1 MLKIPGYKITE
12 QLYESSNSLI
22 YRGER
27 TSGGEKIVLKMLK
40 DAYPSSE
47 RIVGFKREYEI
58 LSKLNLPG
66 VVKAY
71 ELLSRNDRPM
81 LVLED
86 FGGTDLT
93 KLKLAGK
100 LELWEWLKIAID
112 LAEILGQIH
121 GEGIIHKD
129 INPGNILLEPKS
141 RQIKIID
148 FGISTARSREMPD
161 LEHPSF
167 IEGTLAYISPEQTGR
182 MNRAIDYRSDYYSLG
197 VTLYQ
202 LLVGELP
209 FESEDVLELI
219 HSHIAKEAIP
229 PRELTDRFD
238 ATSLETV
245 SQIIMKLMAKN
256 AEDRYRS
263 ADGLQADLKECLGRW
278 EKGGKIES
286 FSLGRSD
293 VADRL
298 EIPQKLYGRDREL
311 EQLVKAWERITRD
324 GQTEMLLVAGAAGV
338 GKSALVREL
347 EKVVVAG
354 GGNFISGGCDRD
366 RQIPYYGIALAFN
379 NWCDRLL
386 GETES
391 TLKLWREKIL
401 TAVGQNGQVL
411 IEIIPNLEKVIGKQP
426 SVPLVEFIESQNRF
440 NWFFQQFLL
449 VICAEKHPL
458 VLFIDNL
465 QWADKASWQLF
476 KKTAKN
482 SEIKNLLIIGA
493 YRDKEVNLEGQ
504 MAIALKQIETES
516 GAVSFIKLENLIKS
530 DVSVLIAEAMGCP
543 QESCRELIEVVYA
556 QTKGNAF
563 FLTEFLKALSKE
575 RLLSF
580 DRQEQKWR
588 IAIDKIKAQNT
599 VNHPHNSVTQKKEPE
614 KNQKNGV
621 LKKYLLEAKKAKKL
635 GDNWQ
640 AARLYEKALEEAKEK
655 GEVGDEALSYELAG
669 EFYLESGMAEIAQT
683 YLSKARSAYHRCQ
696 SRTKV
701 KNLES
706 KYPEFFPNKLSET
719 ELEGIYNFSQKN
731 SQHKTNNTDTA
742 SLDLSSIIK
751 ASQTLAG
758 EIILESLLAKM
769 MKIVIENAGAEKGY
783 LIMEKEEGK
792 WAIEAATNSS
802 GNVEVLQS
810 IPIEAVSGA
819 SQMPMVSNSI
829 VNYAIRTQKNVV
841 LNDAVSQGNFTN
853 TPYILK
859 QKPKSVLCSSL
870 QNQGKLVGVLYLEN
884 NLVTGAFTSER
895 IRLLNMLAASAAVA
909 IENAKLF
916 ARARQSEGKLTQIL
930 EALPVGVMLVEEKG
944 NVSYLNQTA
953 EKLLGADISSY
964 NRHPARYPLCVADS
978 DRLYPSDRLPPVRAL
993 AGENVIAED
1002 LEIHRDGEI
1011 IPIEMRSTPVID
1023 ARGGVIYTI
1032 NVFADIG
1039 ERKRAQKVLA
1049 DYNRTLEKQVAER
1062 ATALQESE
1070 QRFRNAFEMA
1080 TVGMCQ
1086 ISLEGKFLGVN
1097 PSLCRTLGY
1106 SHSELL
1112 NLKVAAI
1119 THSEDR
1125 KKDRN
1130 YQRKLLA
1137 GEIPYYHFQKRYSHK
1152 NGKVIW
1158 AEVGVSLV
1166 RDRRGKP
1173 LYTIAQI
1180 QDITERKKAMEAL
1193 AESEERYRRIV
1204 ETSNEGIWAIDK
1216 FGRTTFVNPK
1226 MAEMLGYEIREI
1238 VGKSM
1243 FDFMDEEGR
1252 AIAVNFVKNYHE
1264 EVSHKQ
1270 DFKFRR
1276 KDGSTLWAIF
1286 STAGIFDEGGEYR
1299 GALGMITDITERK
1312 KAERKIAF
1320 QAFLLDRVRNAA
1332 IATDLEG
1339 RIIYLNQYAQ
1349 SLYQLKPETAIGKN
1363 IFSLTV
1369 PNSEQVKGREITV
1382 SIQEKGYWEGEFL
1395 VQRQDGS
1402 TFCAYVINT
1411 LLKDI
1416 DGNAIGFVGVS
1427 MDISERKEAE
1437 EALRKSEE
1445 RYELATRAAKVG
1457 VWEWNLA
1464 TEELYLDPNIKAILG
1479 YRDEEIENKLET
1491 WVEYVWED
1499 DRQKIMQAVKDH
1511 LEGKTSEYV
1520 CEHRMIHKDGSLRW
1534 ILVRGKAIRDS
1545 QGKAIALIGTD
1556 TEITERKLAEE
1567 AILAAKD
1574 AAEAANKTKSAF
1586 LANTSHELR
1595 SPLNAIIGFAQ
1606 VMLRNPDLS
1615 KEQQQHLGIIE
1626 RSGEHLLALINE
1638 VLDMAKIEA
1647 GRTTLNESAFDLHRL
1662 LDDLEETF
1670 RLKASQKGLQLIF
1683 DRRPDLPQYVKCD
1696 RTKLRQVLINLLNNA
1711 IKFTKQGGVSLRAKG
1726 KGEEAR
1732 GKRDENSPTTTHPL
1746 NPLPNT
1752 LLTKIYLEIED
1763 SGPGIAPE
1771 ELDKIFDPF
1780 VQTTIGIEAQ
1790 EGTGLGLSISK
1801 SYIELMGGSI
1811 GVRSQL
1817 DRGTCFKFDLKIELV
1832 ETAEVQTE
1840 KSPRRIIA
1848 LQPNQPQY
1856 RILIVDDKWTNRQ
1869 ILTQLLSP
1877 LGFQLRE
1884 ASNGKEALDI
1894 QKQWQ
1899 PHIIFMDLRMPE
1911 MDGYEA
1917 TKRIKATAEGQA
1929 TAIIALTASSFDEER
1944 DSARNGGY
1952 DGFIRKPFQEAEIFD
1967 TIEKHLGVDY
1977 VCEEPLES
1985 PSQEVEGDK
1994 QEALTPE
2001 LLGALPASILANLE
2015 RDVIRINLEGVYRKI
2030 EKIRS
2035 FNPKAADS
2043 LTSWVDNFEY
2053 SKILNLIQLAKKKN
2067 D

>member
-12 QLYESSNSLI
+12 QLYESSNSLV

-40 DAYPSSE
+40 DAYPSPE

-58 LSKLNLPG
+58 LRKLNLSG
-66 VVKAY
+66 VIKAY

-86 FGGTDLT
+86 FGGQDLT

-100 LELWEWLKIAID
+100 LELSEWLKIALD
-112 LAEILGQIH
+112 LAEILGKIH

-129 INPGNILLEPKS
+129 INPSNILLEPKS
-141 RQIKIID
+141 GRIKIID
-148 FGISTARSREMPD
+148 FGISTVRSREMPD

-245 SQIIMKLMAKN
+245 SQVIMKLMAKN

-278 EKGGKIES
+278 EKAGKIEN
-286 FSLGRSD
+286 FSLGQFD
-293 VADRL
+293 LAERL

-311 EQLVKAWERITRD
+311 EQLLKAWERIASDRP
-324 GQTEMLLVAGAAGV
+324 TEMLLVGGVAGV

-347 EKVVVAG
+347 EKVVVAS
-354 GGNFISGGCDRD
+354 GGNFIRGRCDRD
-366 RQIPYYGIALAFN
+366 RQTPYYGIAKAFN

-391 TLKLWREKIL
+391 SLKLWREKIL
-401 TAVGQNGQVL
+401 AAVGPNGQVL

-426 SVPLVEFIESQNRF
+426 SVPLVDFRESQNRF
-440 NWFFQQFLL
+440 HRVFQTFLPS
-449 VICAEKHPL
+449 VCQEKHPL
-458 VLFIDNL
+458 VLFIDDL
-465 QWADKASWQLF
+465 QWGDEASGTLLRQ
-476 KKTAKN
+476 TASN
-482 SEIKNLLIIGA
+482 PSIKNLLIVGA
-493 YRDKEVNLEGQ
+493 YRDNEIDAEGQ
-504 MAIALKQIETES
+504 MGLKQIETES
-516 GAVSFIKLENLIKS
+516 GAVSLIKLDNLTKTDAS
-530 DVSVLIAEAMGCP
+530 ALIAEAIACP
-543 QESCRELIEVVYA
+543 QESCQELIEVVYSKT
-556 QTKGNAF
+556 QGNPL

-575 RLLSF
+575 GLLSF
-580 DRQEQKWR
+580 DRQEKKWR
-588 IAIDKIKAQNT
+588 IAMEKIKAKNT
-599 VNHPHNSVTQKKEPE
+599 ENYSYNSGENQKVPEQTQK
-614 KNQKNGV
+614 NRDFDN
-621 LKKYLLEAKKAKKL
+621 YLLEAQKARER
-635 GDNWQ
+635 GNNWQ
-640 AARLYEKALEEAKEK
+640 AAKVYEKAIKEAKEK
-655 GEVGDEALSYELAG
+655 GELGDQGLSYKLAG

-696 SRTKV
+696 NRAKV
-701 KNLES
+701 KELET
-706 KYPEFFPNKLSET
+706 KYPQFLPNKLSET
-719 ELEGIYNFSQKN
+719 ELEGIYNYSQKN
-731 SQHKTNNTDTA
+731 SQKQTTNTDTA
-742 SLDLSSIIK
+742 SLDLNSIIK

-769 MKIVIENAGAEKGY
+769 MKIVLENAGAQKGY
-783 LIMEKEEGK
+783 LIMEKEEGQ
-792 WAIEAATNSS
+792 WAVEAATNSS
-802 GNVEVLQS
+802 GEVEILQS
-810 IPIEAVSGA
+810 IPIETVSGE

-859 QKPKSVLCSSL
+859 QKPKSVLCSPL
-870 QNQGKLVGVLYLEN
+870 QNQGKLVGILYLEN

-895 IRLLNMLAASAAVA
+895 IKLLNMLAASAAVA

-930 EALPVGVMLVEEKG
+930 EALPVGVMLVENQG

-953 EKLLGADISSY
+953 ETLLGAGTAEATAADISSY
-964 NRHPARYPLCVADS
+964 NRQDACYPFYVADS

-993 AGENVIAED
+993 GGENVTAED
-1002 LEIHRDGEI
+1002 LEIHREGEI

-1023 ARGGVIYTI
+1023 ARGNVIYTI

-1062 ATALQESE
+1062 AAALQESE

-1086 ISLEGKFLGVN
+1086 ISPTGKFLGVN
-1097 PSLCRTLGY
+1097 LSLCRTLGY
-1106 SHSELL
+1106 SSSELL
-1112 NLKVAAI
+1112 KLKVDAI
-1119 THSEDR
+1119 THPEDR
-1125 KKDRN
+1125 KKHRS
-1130 YQRKLLA
+1130 YHKQLLA
-1137 GEIPYYHFQKRYSHK
+1137 GETPYYHLQKRYLHK
-1152 NGKVIW
+1152 SGKIIW
-1158 AEVGVSLV
+1158 AEVGASLV
-1166 RDRRGKP
+1166 RDRQGEP
-1173 LYTIAQI
+1173 LYTIVQI

-1216 FGRTTFVNPK
+1216 LGKTTFVNRK
-1226 MAEMLGYEIREI
+1226 MAEMLGYAVREM

-1252 AIAVNFVKNYHE
+1252 AIAVNFVKNYNE

-1276 KDGSTLWAIF
+1276 KDASPLWAIF
-1286 STAGIFDEGGEYR
+1286 STVGIFDEGGEYQ

-1312 KAERKIAF
+1312 QAERKIAF

-1339 RIIYLNQYAQ
+1339 RVIYLNQYAQ

-1369 PNSEQVKGREITV
+1369 PNSEQITGREVTV
-1382 SIQEKGYWEGEFL
+1382 SIQEKGYWEGEFI

-1437 EALRKSEE
+1437 KALRKSEQ

-1457 VWEWNLA
+1457 VWEWKFS
-1464 TEELYLDPNIKAILG
+1464 TEELYIDPNIQAILG

-1491 WVEYVWED
+1491 WVEYVWEG
-1499 DRQKIMQAVKDH
+1499 DREKVIQAVQEH
-1511 LEGKTSEYV
+1511 IEGKTPELT
-1520 CEHRMIHKDGSLRW
+1520 CEHRMIHKDGSHRW
-1534 ILVRGKAIRDS
+1534 FLVRGQAIRDS
-1545 QGKAIALIGTD
+1545 QGKTIALIGTD
-1556 TEITERKLAEE
+1556 TEITERKEAEA
-1567 AILAAKD
+1567 AILAAKE
-1574 AAEAANKTKSAF
+1574 AAEAANQTKSAF

-1615 KEQQQHLGIIE
+1615 KEQQQHLGIIQ

-1647 GRTTLNESAFDLHRL
+1647 GRTTLNETAFDLHRL

-1670 RLKASQKGLQLIF
+1670 RLKAKQKGLQLIF
-1683 DRRPDLPQYVKCD
+1683 DRRPNLPRYVKCD

-1711 IKFTKQGGVSLRAKG
+1711 IKFTQEGGVSLRAKG
-1726 KGEEAR
+1726 K
-1732 GKRDENSPTTTHPL
+1732 RDENSQFPIPHCQ
-1746 NPLPNT
+1746 NA
-1752 LLTKIYLEIED
+1752 KIYLEIED

-1780 VQTTIGIEAQ
+1780 VQTAIGLEAQ

-1811 GVRSQL
+1811 NVHSQL
-1817 DRGTCFKFDLKIELV
+1817 DRGTCFKFDLNIELIEAAEV
-1832 ETAEVQTE
+1832 ETA

-1877 LGFQLRE
+1877 LGFQLQE

-1899 PHIIFMDLRMPE
+1899 PHLIFMDLRMPE

-1917 TKRIKATAEGQA
+1917 TKRIKATTEGQD

-1944 DSARNGGY
+1944 DLATTAGY
-1952 DGFIRKPFQEAEIFD
+1952 NGFIRKPFREAEIFD

-2001 LLGALPASILANLE
+2001 LLGALPPSILANLE
-2015 RDVIRINLEGVYRKI
+2015 RDIIRINLEGVYHKI
-2030 EKIRS
+2030 EKIRG
-2035 FNPKAADS
+2035 FDPDIADS
-2043 LTSWVDNFEY
+2043 LTAWVDNFEY
-2053 SKILNLIQLAKKKN
+2053 SKILNLIQLAKKTH

>member
-1 MLKIPGYKITE
+1 M
-12 QLYESSNSLI
+12 
-22 YRGER
+22 
-27 TSGGEKIVLKMLK
+27 LKMLK
-40 DAYPSSE
+40 DAYPSPE

-58 LSKLNLPG
+58 LRKLNLPG

-71 ELLSRNDRPM
+71 EILSRNDRPM

-100 LELWEWLKIAID
+100 LELSEWLKIAID

-129 INPGNILLEPKS
+129 INPSNILLEPKS
-141 RQIKIID
+141 GLVKVID
-148 FGISTARSREMPD
+148 FGISTARSREMPNF
-161 LEHPSF
+161 ENPSF

-182 MNRAIDYRSDYYSLG
+182 MNRAMDYRSDYYSLG

-219 HSHIAKEAIP
+219 HSHIAKEAIV
-229 PRELTDRFD
+229 PRELTERLD

-256 AEDRYRS
+256 PEDRYRT
-263 ADGLQADLKECLGRW
+263 ACGLQADLRECLGRW
-278 EKGGKIES
+278 EKGGKIET

-311 EQLVKAWERITRD
+311 EILVKAWERIARD
-324 GQTEMLLVAGAAGV
+324 GQKEMLLVGGDAGV

-347 EKVVVAG
+347 EKVVVAS
-354 GGNFISGGCDRD
+354 GGNFISARCDRD

-426 SVPLVEFIESQNRF
+426 WVPLVEFIQSQNRF
-440 NWFFQQFLL
+440 NYFFQKFIL
-449 VICAEKHPL
+449 VICGEKHPL
-458 VLFIDNL
+458 VLFIDDL
-465 QWADKASWQLF
+465 QWGDEASLTLLR
-476 KKTAKN
+476 KTSCNAQ
-482 SEIKNLLIIGA
+482 IKNLLIIGA
-493 YRDKEVNLEGQ
+493 YRQKEVDAEGS
-504 MAIALKQIETES
+504 IALKQIETELR
-516 GAVSFIKLENLIKS
+516 AASFIKLDNLS
-530 DVSVLIAEAMGCP
+530 QTDVSALIAEAMACP
-543 QESCRELIEVVYA
+543 QENCRELIEVVYA

-563 FLTEFLKALSKE
+563 LLREFLKALSQE
-575 RLLSF
+575 ELLSF
-580 DRQEQKWR
+580 DRREQKWR
-588 IAIDKIKAQNT
+588 IAMDKIKAKNTERHPQNLE
-599 VNHPHNSVTQKKEPE
+599 NQKK
-614 KNQKNGV
+614 GV
-621 LKKYLLEAKKAKKL
+621 FKEYLLAAKKAKNL

-640 AARLYEKALEEAKEK
+640 AARAYEKAIEEAKEK
-655 GEVGDEALSYELAG
+655 GEIGDEALSYELAG

-683 YLSKARSAYHRCQ
+683 YLRKARSAYHRFQ
-696 SRTKV
+696 NRKKV
-701 KNLES
+701 KNLET
-706 KYPEFFPNKLSET
+706 KYSQFFANKLSET

-731 SQHKTNNTDTA
+731 SPQKTNSTDTA

-792 WAIEAATNSS
+792 WAVEAAANAK

-810 IPIEAVSGA
+810 IQIETVSGE
-819 SQMPMVSNSI
+819 SEMPLVSNSI

-859 QKPKSVLCSSL
+859 QKPKSVLCSPL
-870 QNQGKLVGVLYLEN
+870 QNQGKLAGILYLEN

-916 ARARQSEGKLTQIL
+916 ARARQSEAKLTQIL

-953 EKLLGADISSY
+953 EKLLGAEKTAADISSY
-964 NRHPARYPLCVADS
+964 NRQDVCYPLYVADS
-978 DRLYPSDRLPPVRAL
+978 DRLYPSDRLPPARAL
-993 AGENVIAED
+993 GGENVTADD
-1002 LEIHRDGEI
+1002 LEIHREGEI

-1023 ARGGVIYTI
+1023 ARGNVIYTI

-1039 ERKRAQKVLA
+1039 ERKQAQKVLA

-1086 ISLEGKFLGVN
+1086 ISPAGKFLGVN
-1097 PSLCRTLGY
+1097 LSLCRTLGY
-1106 SHSELL
+1106 SRKELL

-1119 THSEDR
+1119 THLEDQ

-1130 YQRKLLA
+1130 YQQKLLA
-1137 GEIPYYHFQKRYSHK
+1137 GEIPYYHFQKRYLHK
-1152 NGKVIW
+1152 SGKIIW

-1216 FGRTTFVNPK
+1216 LGKTTFVNPK
-1226 MAEMLGYEIREI
+1226 VAEMLGYEVREMM
-1238 VGKSM
+1238 GKSM

-1252 AIAVNFVKNYHE
+1252 AIAVNFVKNYQE

-1286 STAGIFDEGGEYR
+1286 STAGIFDEGGEYQ

-1312 KAERKIAF
+1312 QAERKIAF

-1363 IFSLTV
+1363 IFSMTV
-1369 PNSEQVKGREITV
+1369 PNSEQVKGREITT

-1395 VQRQDGS
+1395 VRRQDGT
-1402 TFCAYVINT
+1402 TFYAYVINT

-1437 EALRKSEE
+1437 KALRKSEE

-1457 VWEWNLA
+1457 VWEWKFS

-1491 WVEYVWED
+1491 WVEYIWEG
-1499 DRQKIMQAVKDH
+1499 DREKVMQAAKEH
-1511 LEGKTSEYV
+1511 LEGKTPEYV
-1520 CEHRMIHKDGSLRW
+1520 CEHRMVHKDGSHRW
-1534 ILVRGKAIRDS
+1534 FLVRGKAIRDS
-1545 QGKAIALIGTD
+1545 EGRAIALIGTD
-1556 TEITERKLAEE
+1556 TEITERKRAEE
-1567 AILAAKD
+1567 AILAAKE

-1606 VMLRNPDLS
+1606 VMLRNSNLS
-1615 KEQQQHLGIIE
+1615 KEQQQHLGIIQ

-1638 VLDMAKIEA
+1638 VLDTAKIEA
-1647 GRTTLNESAFDLHRL
+1647 GRTTLNETAFDLHGQ

-1670 RLKASQKGLQLIF
+1670 RLKAKEKGLQLIF
-1683 DRRPDLPQYVKCD
+1683 DRRPDFPRYVKCD

-1711 IKFTKQGGVSLRAKG
+1711 IKFTKEGGVSLRAKG
-1726 KGEEAR
+1726 KRQEAR
-1732 GKRDENSPTTTHPL
+1732 GKRDENSQFPIPHSQ
-1746 NPLPNT
+1746 N
-1752 LLTKIYLEIED
+1752 TKIYLEIED

-1780 VQTTIGIEAQ
+1780 VQTATGIEAQ

-1817 DRGTCFKFDLKIELV
+1817 DRGTCFKFDLKVELV
-1832 ETAEVQTE
+1832 EAAEVETE
-1840 KSPRRIIA
+1840 KTPRRIIA

-1869 ILTQLLSP
+1869 ILHQLLSP

-1899 PHIIFMDLRMPE
+1899 PHLIFMDLRMPA

-1917 TKRIKATAEGQA
+1917 TKRIKATAEGRA
-1929 TAIIALTASSFDEER
+1929 TVIIALTASSFDEER
-1944 DSARNGGY
+1944 DLATAAGY
-1952 DGFIRKPFQEAEIFD
+1952 DDFIRKPFQEAEIFD

-1977 VCEEPLES
+1977 VCEESRES

-2001 LLGALPASILANLE
+2001 LLGALPPSILANLE
-2015 RDVIRINLEGVYRKI
+2015 RDIIRVNLEGVYHII
-2030 EKIRS
+2030 EKIRG
-2035 FNPKAADS
+2035 FNPEAADS
-2043 LTSWVDNFEY
+2043 LTTWVDNFEY
-2053 SKILNLIQLAKKKN
+2053 SKILNLIQLAKKKH

>member
-22 YRGER
+22 YRGEK

-40 DAYPSSE
+40 DAYPSPE

-58 LSKLNLPG
+58 LGKLNLPG

-100 LELWEWLKIAID
+100 LELSEWLKIAID

-129 INPGNILLEPKS
+129 INPSNILLEPKS
-141 RQIKIID
+141 RRIKIVD
-148 FGISTARSREMPD
+148 FGISTVRSREMPNF
-161 LEHPSF
+161 EHPSF

-182 MNRAIDYRSDYYSLG
+182 MNRALDYRSDYYSLG

-219 HSHIAKEAIP
+219 HSHIAKEARL
-229 PRELTDRFD
+229 PRELTGKFD
-238 ATSLETV
+238 VTSLETV

-256 AEDRYRS
+256 PEDRYRS

-278 EKGGKIES
+278 EKSGKIES
-286 FSLGRSD
+286 FSLGRAD
-293 VADRL
+293 VADKL

-311 EQLVKAWERITRD
+311 EQLLKAWERIASDR
-324 GQTEMLLVAGAAGV
+324 QKEMLLVGGAAGV
-338 GKSALVREL
+338 GKSVLVREL
-347 EKVVVAG
+347 EKVVVAS
-354 GGNFISGGCDRD
+354 GGNFISARCDRHQ
-366 RQIPYYGIALAFN
+366 QIPYYGIARAFN

-391 TLKLWREKIL
+391 TLNLWRDRIQ
-401 TAVGQNGQVL
+401 TAVGKNGQVL

-426 SVPLVEFIESQNRF
+426 WVPLVELIESQNRF
-440 NWFFQQFLL
+440 NCLFQKFLL
-449 VICAEKHPL
+449 VICGEKHPL
-458 VLFIDNL
+458 ALFIDDL
-465 QWADKASWQLF
+465 QWGDEASRKLLR
-476 KKTAKN
+476 KTASN
-482 SEIKNLLIIGA
+482 PSINNLLIIGA
-493 YRDKEVNLEGQ
+493 YRDNEVDAPGP
-504 MAIALKQIETES
+504 IETES
-516 GAVSFIKLENLIKS
+516 GAVSFIKLDNLTKT
-530 DVSVLIAEAMGCP
+530 DVSALITETIPCP

-556 QTKGNAF
+556 QTKGNPF
-563 FLTEFLKALSKE
+563 FIREFLRSLSKE
-575 RLLSF
+575 GFLSW
-580 DRQEQKWR
+580 DSEEKKWR
-588 IAIDKIKAQNT
+588 IALDKIKEKNT
-599 VNHPHNSVTQKKEPE
+599 VKQKKARE
-614 KNQKNGV
+614 KNRGICH
-621 LKKYLLEAKKAKKL
+621 YLLEAKTAKKR

-640 AARLYEKALEEAKEK
+640 AARAYEKAVKEAKEK
-655 GEVGDEALSYELAG
+655 GEIGDEALSYELAG
-669 EFYLESGMAEIAQT
+669 EFYLESEMEEIART
-683 YLSKARSAYHRCQ
+683 YLTKARSAYHGFQNRA
-696 SRTKV
+696 KV
-701 KNLES
+701 KELET
-706 KYPEFFPNKLSET
+706 KYPQIFPNKLSET
-719 ELEGIYNFSQKN
+719 ELEGIYNFYQKSSQN
-731 SQHKTNNTDTA
+731 KTNNTDTA
-742 SLDLSSIIK
+742 SLDLSSILK

-783 LIMEKEEGK
+783 LIMEKDEGQ
-792 WAIEAATNSS
+792 WAIEAATNAS
-802 GNVEVLQS
+802 GDVEVLQS
-810 IPIEAVSGA
+810 ILIEKVSGE

-829 VNYAIRTQKNVV
+829 VNYAMRTQENVV
-841 LNDAVSQGNFTN
+841 LNDAVSRGNFTN

-859 QKPKSVLCSSL
+859 QKPKSVLCSPL
-870 QNQGKLVGVLYLEN
+870 QNQGKLVGILYLEN

-895 IRLLNMLAASAAVA
+895 IKLLNMLAASAAVA

-916 ARARQSEGKLTQIL
+916 ARSRQSEGKLTQIL
-930 EALPVGVMLVEEKG
+930 EALPVGVMLVEDKG
-944 NVSYLNQTA
+944 KVSYLNQTG
-953 EKLLGADISSY
+953 EQLLGAGKAEVTAGEFY
-964 NRHPARYPLCVADS
+964 VADS
-978 DRLYPSDRLPPVRAL
+978 DRLYPSDRLPPARAL
-993 AGENVIAED
+993 AGENVMADD
-1002 LEIHRDGEI
+1002 LEIHRGGEV

-1023 ARGGVIYTI
+1023 ARGNVIYTI
-1032 NVFADIG
+1032 NVLADIG
-1039 ERKRAQKVLA
+1039 ERKRARQVLA

-1062 ATALQESE
+1062 AAALQESE

-1086 ISLEGKFLGVN
+1086 ISPEGKFLGVN

-1106 SHSELL
+1106 SRSELL
-1112 NLKVAAI
+1112 NLTVGAI
-1119 THSEDR
+1119 THPADR
-1125 KKDRN
+1125 KKDRKCH
-1130 YQRKLLA
+1130 QQLLA

-1152 NGKVIW
+1152 NGTIIW

-1166 RDRRGKP
+1166 RARQGKP

-1216 FGRTTFVNPK
+1216 LGKTTFANPK
-1226 MAEMLGYEIREI
+1226 MAEMLGYGVREMM
-1238 VGKSM
+1238 GKSM
-1243 FDFMDEEGR
+1243 FDFMDAEGR
-1252 AIAVNFVKNYHE
+1252 KIAVNYVKNHKE

-1286 STAGIFDEGGEYR
+1286 STTGIFDEEGEYR

-1312 KAERKIAF
+1312 EAEKKITF
-1320 QAFLLDRVRNAA
+1320 QALLLDRVRNAA

-1339 RIIYLNQYAQ
+1339 RITYLNQYAQ
-1349 SLYQLKPETAIGKN
+1349 SLYQLDLETAMGKN
-1363 IFSLTV
+1363 IFSMTV
-1369 PNSEQVKGREITV
+1369 PKTEQVRGREITA

-1402 TFCAYVINT
+1402 TFYAYVINS
-1411 LLKDI
+1411 LLKDK

-1427 MDISERKEAE
+1427 MDISERKKAE

-1457 VWEWNLA
+1457 VWEWNVE

-1479 YRDEEIENKLET
+1479 YGDEEIENKLET
-1491 WVEYVWED
+1491 WVEYVWEG
-1499 DRQKIMQAVKDH
+1499 DREKVMQAVKEH
-1511 LEGKTSEYV
+1511 LEGKTPEYV
-1520 CEHRMIHKDGSLRW
+1520 CEHRMTHKDGSQRW

-1556 TEITERKLAEE
+1556 TEITDRKRAEE
-1567 AILAAKD
+1567 AILAAKE
-1574 AAEAANKTKSAF
+1574 AAEAASKTKSAF

-1615 KEQQQHLGIIE
+1615 KEQEQHLGIIE

-1647 GRTTLNESAFDLHRL
+1647 GRTTLHETAFDLHCL

-1670 RLKASQKGLQLIF
+1670 RLKANQKGLQLIF
-1683 DRRPDLPQYVKCD
+1683 DRRPDLPRYVKSD

-1711 IKFTKQGGVSLRAKG
+1711 IKFTTEGGVSLRAKS
-1726 KGEEAR
+1726 
-1732 GKRDENSPTTTHPL
+1732 KRDGNSPTTTNPL
-1746 NPLPNT
+1746 NPLPNP

-1763 SGPGIAPE
+1763 TGPGIAPE
-1771 ELDKIFDPF
+1771 ELNKIFDPF
-1780 VQTTIGIEAQ
+1780 VQTAIGIEAQ

-1801 SYIELMGGSI
+1801 SYIELMGGNI
-1811 GVRSQL
+1811 NVHSQL

-1832 ETAEVQTE
+1832 EAAETETAKT
-1840 KSPRRIIA
+1840 PRRIIA
-1848 LQPNQPQY
+1848 LQPNQPRY

-1877 LGFQLRE
+1877 LGFQLQE

-1899 PHIIFMDLRMPE
+1899 PHLIFMDLRMPA

-1917 TKRIKATAEGQA
+1917 TERIKATTEGQA
-1929 TAIIALTASSFDEER
+1929 TVIIALTASSFDEER
-1944 DSARNGGY
+1944 DLARDGGY
-1952 DGFIRKPFQEAEIFD
+1952 DGFIRKPFREAEIFD

-1977 VCEEPLES
+1977 VCEEAKNS
-1985 PSQEVEGDK
+1985 PSEEARADRQEV
-1994 QEALTPE
+1994 LTPE
-2001 LLGALPASILANLE
+2001 FFRALPDSILANLE
-2015 RDVIRINLEGVYRKI
+2015 RDITRVNLEGVYHKI
-2030 EKIRS
+2030 EEIRG
-2035 FNPKAADS
+2035 FNPDAADS
-2043 LTSWVDNFEY
+2043 LRGWVDNFEY
-2053 SKILNLIQLAKKKN
+2053 SKILNLIQLANQKH